1 MAVKKTTMS
10 VREMRE
16 ILGLKKTDSYW
27 LVHKNYFKTVLVNGK
42 MRIDIESFEKWY
54 ANQVKYKKVSGPPPG
69 KELRKISYSPQEI
82 AEILHIS
89 DSSVYYLIN
98 RDHIPT
104 FKVDTWIRIK
114 KTDFQEWYNSQ
125 HKHRTDEDRMLDK
138 GREERSLSMPEAARE
153 LGITRKEVYQIFRA
167 KKNKGKFVF
176 YKIGDQKRVTRKS
189 FDEWYQNQWEYLKP
203 EDRPSRLL
211 RTKKQIQ
218 KKREQKQVQLNP
230 DKDQLS
236 IQEAAL
242 LLDKEYLSVYRMVQ
256 SGKIKA
262 KRTRKGY
269 FIERCEID
277 RINSEAISGRKQG
290 SDCNGIN
297 RKEK

>member
-10 VREMRE
+10 IREMRE
-16 ILGLKKTDSYW
+16 MLGLKKTDSYW
-27 LVHKNYFKTVLVNGK
+27 LVHRNFFKTILVNGK
-42 MRIDIESFEKWY
+42 MRVDIESFEKWY
-54 ANQVKYKKVSGPPPG
+54 ANQVKHKKVNGPPPG
-69 KELRKISYSPQEI
+69 AELRKMSYSPQEI

-89 DSSVYYLIN
+89 DSSVYYLIE

-125 HKHRTDEDRMLDK
+125 HKHRTDEDRILDK

-176 YKIGDQKRVTRKS
+176 YKIGDQKRVTKKS
-189 FDEWYQNQWEYLKP
+189 FDEWYQNQREYLKP

-211 RTKKQIQ
+211 NAKKQIQ
-218 KKREQKQVQLNP
+218 RKREQVPKQLNL
-230 DKDQLS
+230 DKDQFS

-269 FIERCEID
+269 FIEKAELCRLC
-277 RINSEAISGRKQG
+277 
-290 SDCNGIN
+290 SDTLSD
-297 RKEK
+297 K